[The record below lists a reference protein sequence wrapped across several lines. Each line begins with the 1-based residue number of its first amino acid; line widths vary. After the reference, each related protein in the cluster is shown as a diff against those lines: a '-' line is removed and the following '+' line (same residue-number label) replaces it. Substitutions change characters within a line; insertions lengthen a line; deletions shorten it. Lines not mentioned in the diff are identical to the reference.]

1 MYMQEVFSMGI
12 CASMMPA
19 SMTGLMMS
27 STVSSVIVRSGLCAA
42 GYPAGIMG
50 MTSHVRA
57 AGYSAGIMGM
67 ASCLCAACQPA
78 VMISMAVVRTVRI
91 AVLPIVHVHIG
102 FRTAW
107 NTASAMAVLSC
118 QRTAVDSAGAV
129 YMYSFHQTARQ
140 SAVMISV
147 SVVRAVRITVHPIV
161 HMGFGFRTVRNTAS
175 AVAMLPCQHTALD
188 SAKAVLV
195 YFCLCTSRN
204 CAEKSHLLCL
214 DCAHNLRL
222 FRIFAFRCCRIRN
235 FLFRCAIDFQGTI
248 IYCIGNNTAC
258 NHGNCHKSNG

>member
-27 STVSSVIVRSGLCAA
+27 STVSSVIVRSRLCAA